1 VGSIFDEH
9 WKDALEDGGVNWKWL
24 PEQAVDPLAGG
35 ESWSRKHGDGGGNVR
50 QEDGGDDGL
59 DGADL
64 GESVVRCVVVLQRRL
79 DVVEEEVDWRKVANT
94 LELEKDAKNC
104 RPISGL
110 VIVIVGYIILYV
122 Q

>member
-1 VGSIFDEH
+1 MGSILDEYRE
-9 WKDALEDGGVNWKWL
+9 DALEDGGVNGEWL

-35 ESWSRKHGDGGGNVR
+35 ESWSRKHGDGGDNVR

-64 GESVVRCVVVLQRRL
+64 GKSVVRCMVVLQRRL
-79 DVVEEEVDWRKVANT
+79 NVVEEEVDWRKVANT
-94 LELEKDAKNC
+94 LELEKDAKNR
-104 RPISGL
+104 RPIQG
-110 VIVIVGYIILYV
+110 